1 MREPGAVIWVTGQEC
16 TESGVNVMDRIK
28 IGIVGAGY
36 WGPNLIRNFTTC
48 PLTEVAAVCD
58 ANPARLEAIG
68 RTNPYLKLVPSLDQ
82 LFEVPGL
89 KAVAIATPVSTHY
102 PIAKRCLEAGLDVM
116 VEKPLAATAGEAQAL
131 VALAAKLGRVL
142 MVDHTYL
149 FSNPVKMIKKLI
161 DAGELGDLYYID
173 STRINLGLF
182 QHDVNVIWDLAP
194 HDLSIVDHVVG
205 EPARSISA
213 WGCSHANEDIEDIAY
228 VNVDYGERMMATFH
242 VNWIS
247 PVKVRQII
255 FAGSKKSIIFNELNT
270 TEPVKVYGR
279 GIDITPG
286 EAVSEQQRQK
296 LLVGYRSGDVWSPHV
311 DVGEA
316 LQGVVS
322 HFAECVRDRKT
333 PVSDGELGLRVVR
346 SLEAATRSIRAQ
358 GGRVILPTAS
368 SQNGNGHHNGNGSN
382 GNGNGY
388 GNSASDA
395 RAVRPLEL
403 SANR

>member
-1 MREPGAVIWVTGQEC
+1 MEKLRV
-16 TESGVNVMDRIK
+16 GV
-28 IGIVGAGY
+28 VGAGY

-48 PLTEVAAVCD
+48 PMTEVAAVCD

-68 RTNPYLKLVPSLDQ
+68 RANPHVKLVPSLDQ

-89 KAVAIATPVSTHY
+89 KAVAIATPVTSHY

-116 VEKPLAATAGEAQAL
+116 VEKPLAATVQEAQAL
-131 VALAAKLGRVL
+131 VDLAAKLGRVL

-149 FSNPVKMIKKLI
+149 FSNPVRLIKKLI

-194 HDLSIVDHVVG
+194 HDLSIVDHIIG
-205 EPARSISA
+205 DPARSISA

-228 VNVDYGERMMATFH
+228 VNVDYGDRMMATFH
-242 VNWIS
+242 VNWLS

-255 FAGSKKSIIFNELNT
+255 FAGSRKSIIFNELNT

-279 GIDITPG
+279 GIDVTEGNPG
-286 EAVSEQQRQK
+286 AAISAEQRRRLQ
-296 LLVGYRSGDVWSPHV
+296 VGYRTGDVWSPHV
-311 DVGEA
+311 DAGEA
-316 LQGVVS
+316 LQAAVT
-322 HFAECVRDRKT
+322 HFAECVREGKA
-333 PVSDGELGLRVVR
+333 PVSDGNLGLRVVR

-358 GGRVILPTAS
+358 GGRVILPQGNYST
-368 SQNGNGHHNGNGSN
+368 NGNGTNGSGGAVN
-382 GNGNGY
+382 GKT
-388 GNSASDA
+388 DA
-395 RAVRPLEL
+395 RAVRPGEL
-403 SANR
+403 LTHR